1 MGAERRLRTPTI
13 DEDFSSE
20 AALFFLAAEACIKTN
35 YVRGASVRCAACETR
50 ARRHTSELTGWSEER
65 CK

>member
-1 MGAERRLRTPTI
+1 MGLNPT
-13 DEDFSSE
+13 
-20 AALFFLAAEACIKTN
+20 LFFLAAEACIKTN